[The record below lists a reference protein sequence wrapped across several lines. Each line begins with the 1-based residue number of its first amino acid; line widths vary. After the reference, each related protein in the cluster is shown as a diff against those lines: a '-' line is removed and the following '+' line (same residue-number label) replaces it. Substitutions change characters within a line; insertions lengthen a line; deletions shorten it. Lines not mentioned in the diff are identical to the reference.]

1 MDEKESHSIKLTLST
16 NYFQMFSFLIQKAH
30 DPMKHENPSVFMRES
45 TKEVGTHTHTHTH
58 TCIYI
63 YLIMI
68 ATLFPFTELIFE
80 ETKVGKTK
88 REEEIED
95 RDDRKKR

>member
-1 MDEKESHSIKLTLST
+1 MDGKESHAIKLTLST

-30 DPMKHENPSVFMRES
+30 DPMKHKNPSAFMRQN
-45 TKEVGTHTHTHTH
+45 TKEVGTHTHTY
-58 TCIYI
+58 IYVYI

-68 ATLFPFTELIFE
+68 ATLIPFTELVCE
-80 ETKVGKTK
+80 ETKVEKTK